1 MGIGQLQD
9 NLDSELIESL
19 INDRNEAR
27 KSKDFNKADEIRNKL
42 IEIGAEIED
51 TPDGTIWRIK

>member
-42 IEIGAEIED
+42 IEIGVEIED